1 MLLKDYF
8 PNIGKKYE
16 KTFFSD
22 ICFESS
28 KVKKDNVFFAI
39 KGTNIDGNNFILDAI
54 NKGSKIIVTEKKI
67 TKFPNGVLIIHSKNV
82 RKLLAEVSF
91 KIYNKK
97 PSNLIAITGTNGK
110 SSVADFYYQILK
122 FNKRKVASIGTLGV
136 KSNNKYINLTNTTI
150 DPIQLGKILNYLKNQ
165 KVDDV
170 ILEASSHGLSQNRLD
185 GLKFNS
191 GIFTNLS
198 QDHLDYHKNLK
209 DYLIAKLYLFGKL
222 LSIKG
227 NVITDEKIPEFRNIK
242 KIASKRNLKI
252 YSINNPKN
260 RFKIL
265 SHYFV
270 GEKQML
276 IIKYKNLIKNIKL
289 NLIGKIQ
296 LKNIM
301 MAIIAAQK
309 SNLSLNKILAVIPKI
324 RSVEGRLEKIGNIKN
339 KSKVILDYAHTPD
352 ALKIS
357 LLSLREQFPNK
368 KIVLLFGC
376 GGNRDQNKR
385 SKMGKIASS
394 YADQIYLTD
403 DNPRLENPNKIRKD
417 IKRGINSKKIS
428 EISDRAKA
436 ISEAV
441 KNLTTGNILL
451 VAGKGHEKIQ
461 EIGNRKI
468 NFSDKRIILNAIRL
482 KNLNLSN
489 NLKLNLIKE
498 SSGDKKLNTNLTL
511 GQARINSKEIKKN
524 DIFFA
529 IRGRKNDGNKF
540 AEEALKKKASIVVVN
555 KIKKKLDYKK
565 QIKVTNSLKYL
576 TETSTIFRE
585 NIDAKI
591 IAITGSC
598 GKTTLKELLGK
609 TLKKISKTTIS
620 PKSYN
625 NKYGVPLSL
634 FNLSEN
640 DNYGV
645 LEVGMDKKGEIDY
658 LSKIIKPDISVITN
672 INYAHAKN
680 FKNIKDI
687 ALAKSEI
694 ILNTKPNGFVILNAD
709 DNFFRLHQ
717 EIAAKNNINTI
728 SFGIKNHKSDVKL
741 INIIK
746 INNNFKINI
755 KARDFNKSFVI
766 SNNFQNNIYNI
777 LAALAVMSINIDI
790 TKLDKKV
797 FLNFITP
804 QGRGDLSRIKI
815 NKKNINLIDE
825 SYNSN
830 PLSLRSAILNYDK
843 VKSKKFKK
851 YLLLG
856 DMLELGTHSKKL
868 HQSIVPIINK
878 TKIDKIFLKGNYISQ
893 IFKKIVKSKR
903 GKVFRTNS
911 QMIKFIKNDLN
922 NNDYLMVKASNATG
936 FNKMI
941 NDLKGIK

>member
-136 KSNNKYINLTNTTI
+136 KSNNKYINLSNTTI

-165 KVDDV
+165 KVEDV

-209 DYLIAKLYLFGKL
+209 DYLIAKLYLFEKL

-242 KIASKRNLKI
+242 KIALKRNLKI

-260 RFKIL
+260 HFKIL
-265 SHYFV
+265 SHYFL
-270 GEKQML
+270 GEKQIL

-385 SKMGKIASS
+385 SKMGKIASL

-417 IKRGINSKKIS
+417 IKKGINSKKIS

-441 KNLTTGNILL
+441 KNLTTGNIL
-451 VAGKGHEKIQ
+451 
-461 EIGNRKI
+461 
-468 NFSDKRIILNAIRL
+468 S
-482 KNLNLSN
+482 
-489 NLKLNLIKE
+489 LIH
-498 SSGDKKLNTNLTL
+498 
-511 GQARINSKEIKKN
+511 I
-524 DIFFA
+524 
-529 IRGRKNDGNKF
+529 
-540 AEEALKKKASIVVVN
+540 
-555 KIKKKLDYKK
+555 
-565 QIKVTNSLKYL
+565 
-576 TETSTIFRE
+576 
-585 NIDAKI
+585 
-591 IAITGSC
+591 
-598 GKTTLKELLGK
+598 
-609 TLKKISKTTIS
+609 
-620 PKSYN
+620 
-625 NKYGVPLSL
+625 
-634 FNLSEN
+634 
-640 DNYGV
+640 
-645 LEVGMDKKGEIDY
+645 
-658 LSKIIKPDISVITN
+658 
-672 INYAHAKN
+672 
-680 FKNIKDI
+680 
-687 ALAKSEI
+687 
-694 ILNTKPNGFVILNAD
+694 
-709 DNFFRLHQ
+709 
-717 EIAAKNNINTI
+717 
-728 SFGIKNHKSDVKL
+728 
-741 INIIK
+741 
-746 INNNFKINI
+746 
-755 KARDFNKSFVI
+755 
-766 SNNFQNNIYNI
+766 
-777 LAALAVMSINIDI
+777 
-790 TKLDKKV
+790 
-797 FLNFITP
+797 
-804 QGRGDLSRIKI
+804 
-815 NKKNINLIDE
+815 
-825 SYNSN
+825 
-830 PLSLRSAILNYDK
+830 
-843 VKSKKFKK
+843 
-851 YLLLG
+851 
-856 DMLELGTHSKKL
+856 
-868 HQSIVPIINK
+868 
-878 TKIDKIFLKGNYISQ
+878 
-893 IFKKIVKSKR
+893 
-903 GKVFRTNS
+903 
-911 QMIKFIKNDLN
+911 
-922 NNDYLMVKASNATG
+922 
-936 FNKMI
+936 
-941 NDLKGIK
+941 

>member
-136 KSNNKYINLTNTTI
+136 KSNNKYINLSNTTI

-165 KVDDV
+165 KVEDV

-209 DYLIAKLYLFGKL
+209 DYLIAKLYLFEKL

-227 NVITDEKIPEFRNIK
+227 NVITDEKIPEFKNIK
-242 KIASKRNLKI
+242 KIALKRNLKI

-260 RFKIL
+260 HFKIL
-265 SHYFV
+265 SHYFL

-368 KIVLLFGC
+368 KIVVLFGC

-385 SKMGKIASS
+385 SKMGKIASL

-468 NFSDKRIILNAIRL
+468 YFSDKKIILNAIKL
-482 KNLNLSN
+482 KNLNLSY

-498 SSGDKKLNTNLTL
+498 SSGNKKLNTNLTL
-511 GQARINSKEIKKN
+511 GQARINSKEVKKN
-524 DIFFA
+524 DIFF
-529 IRGRKNDGNKF
+529 RYTR
-540 AEEALKKKASIVVVN
+540 
-555 KIKKKLDYKK
+555 
-565 QIKVTNSLKYL
+565 
-576 TETSTIFRE
+576 
-585 NIDAKI
+585 
-591 IAITGSC
+591 
-598 GKTTLKELLGK
+598 
-609 TLKKISKTTIS
+609 
-620 PKSYN
+620 
-625 NKYGVPLSL
+625 
-634 FNLSEN
+634 
-640 DNYGV
+640 
-645 LEVGMDKKGEIDY
+645 
-658 LSKIIKPDISVITN
+658 
-672 INYAHAKN
+672 
-680 FKNIKDI
+680 
-687 ALAKSEI
+687 
-694 ILNTKPNGFVILNAD
+694 
-709 DNFFRLHQ
+709 Q
-717 EIAAKNNINTI
+717 EK
-728 SFGIKNHKSDVKL
+728 
-741 INIIK
+741 
-746 INNNFKINI
+746 
-755 KARDFNKSFVI
+755 
-766 SNNFQNNIYNI
+766 
-777 LAALAVMSINIDI
+777 
-790 TKLDKKV
+790 
-797 FLNFITP
+797 
-804 QGRGDLSRIKI
+804 
-815 NKKNINLIDE
+815 
-825 SYNSN
+825 
-830 PLSLRSAILNYDK
+830 
-843 VKSKKFKK
+843 
-851 YLLLG
+851 
-856 DMLELGTHSKKL
+856 
-868 HQSIVPIINK
+868 
-878 TKIDKIFLKGNYISQ
+878 
-893 IFKKIVKSKR
+893 
-903 GKVFRTNS
+903 
-911 QMIKFIKNDLN
+911 
-922 NNDYLMVKASNATG
+922 
-936 FNKMI
+936 
-941 NDLKGIK
+941 

>member
-1 MLLKDYF
+1 
-8 PNIGKKYE
+8 
-16 KTFFSD
+16 
-22 ICFESS
+22 
-28 KVKKDNVFFAI
+28 
-39 KGTNIDGNNFILDAI
+39 
-54 NKGSKIIVTEKKI
+54 
-67 TKFPNGVLIIHSKNV
+67 
-82 RKLLAEVSF
+82 
-91 KIYNKK
+91 
-97 PSNLIAITGTNGK
+97 
-110 SSVADFYYQILK
+110 
-122 FNKRKVASIGTLGV
+122 
-136 KSNNKYINLTNTTI
+136 
-150 DPIQLGKILNYLKNQ
+150 
-165 KVDDV
+165 
-170 ILEASSHGLSQNRLD
+170 
-185 GLKFNS
+185 
-191 GIFTNLS
+191 
-198 QDHLDYHKNLK
+198 
-209 DYLIAKLYLFGKL
+209 
-222 LSIKG
+222 
-227 NVITDEKIPEFRNIK
+227 
-242 KIASKRNLKI
+242 
-252 YSINNPKN
+252 
-260 RFKIL
+260 
-265 SHYFV
+265 
-270 GEKQML
+270 ML

-385 SKMGKIASS
+385 SKMGKIASL

-468 NFSDKRIILNAIRL
+468 YFSDKRIILNAIRL

-498 SSGDKKLNTNLTL
+498 SAGDKKLNTNLTL

-540 AEEALKKKASIVVVN
+540 VEEALRKKASIVVVN

-565 QIKVTNSLKYL
+565 QIKVINSLKFL

-585 NIDAKI
+585 NINAKI

-645 LEVGMDKKGEIDY
+645 LEVGMDKKGEIDH

-694 ILNTKPNGFVILNAD
+694 ISNTKPNGFVILNAD
-709 DNFFRLHQ
+709 DNFFKLHQ
-717 EIAAKNNINTI
+717 EIATKNNINTI
-728 SFGIKNHKSDVKL
+728 SFGIKKS
-741 INIIK
+741 
-746 INNNFKINI
+746 
-755 KARDFNKSFVI
+755 
-766 SNNFQNNIYNI
+766 
-777 LAALAVMSINIDI
+777 
-790 TKLDKKV
+790 
-797 FLNFITP
+797 
-804 QGRGDLSRIKI
+804 
-815 NKKNINLIDE
+815 
-825 SYNSN
+825 
-830 PLSLRSAILNYDK
+830 
-843 VKSKKFKK
+843 
-851 YLLLG
+851 
-856 DMLELGTHSKKL
+856 
-868 HQSIVPIINK
+868 
-878 TKIDKIFLKGNYISQ
+878 
-893 IFKKIVKSKR
+893 
-903 GKVFRTNS
+903 
-911 QMIKFIKNDLN
+911 
-922 NNDYLMVKASNATG
+922 
-936 FNKMI
+936 
-941 NDLKGIK
+941 

>member
-1 MLLKDYF
+1 M
-8 PNIGKKYE
+8 
-16 KTFFSD
+16 
-22 ICFESS
+22 
-28 KVKKDNVFFAI
+28 
-39 KGTNIDGNNFILDAI
+39 
-54 NKGSKIIVTEKKI
+54 
-67 TKFPNGVLIIHSKNV
+67 
-82 RKLLAEVSF
+82 
-91 KIYNKK
+91 
-97 PSNLIAITGTNGK
+97 
-110 SSVADFYYQILK
+110 
-122 FNKRKVASIGTLGV
+122 
-136 KSNNKYINLTNTTI
+136 
-150 DPIQLGKILNYLKNQ
+150 
-165 KVDDV
+165 
-170 ILEASSHGLSQNRLD
+170 
-185 GLKFNS
+185 
-191 GIFTNLS
+191 
-198 QDHLDYHKNLK
+198 
-209 DYLIAKLYLFGKL
+209 
-222 LSIKG
+222 
-227 NVITDEKIPEFRNIK
+227 
-242 KIASKRNLKI
+242 
-252 YSINNPKN
+252 
-260 RFKIL
+260 
-265 SHYFV
+265 
-270 GEKQML
+270 
-276 IIKYKNLIKNIKL
+276 
-289 NLIGKIQ
+289 
-296 LKNIM
+296 
-301 MAIIAAQK
+301 
-309 SNLSLNKILAVIPKI
+309 
-324 RSVEGRLEKIGNIKN
+324 
-339 KSKVILDYAHTPD
+339 DYAHTPD

-385 SKMGKIASS
+385 SKMGKIASL

-441 KNLTTGNILL
+441 KNLTTGDILL

-468 NFSDKRIILNAIRL
+468 YFSDKKIILNAIKL

-511 GQARINSKEIKKN
+511 GQARINSKEVKKN

-540 AEEALKKKASIVVVN
+540 VEEALKKKASIVVVN

-565 QIKVTNSLKYL
+565 QIKVINSLKFL
-576 TETSTIFRE
+576 TKTSTIFRE

-634 FNLSEN
+634 FNLSKN

-694 ILNTKPNGFVILNAD
+694 ISNTKPNGFVILNAD
-709 DNFFRLHQ
+709 DDFFRLHQ
-717 EIAAKNNINTI
+717 KIATKNNINTI

-741 INIIK
+741 ISIIK
-746 INNNFKINI
+746 IKNNYKINI
-755 KARDFNKSFVI
+755 KAKDFNKSFVI
-766 SNNFQNNIYNI
+766 SNDFQNNIYNI

-797 FLNFITP
+797 FFVSSARTRFFQLWP
-804 QGRGDLSRIKI
+804 LVS
-815 NKKNINLIDE
+815 
-825 SYNSN
+825 SN
-830 PLSLRSAILNYDK
+830 PCFDRTP
-843 VKSKKFKK
+843 SKC
-851 YLLLG
+851 
-856 DMLELGTHSKKL
+856 S
-868 HQSIVPIINK
+868 
-878 TKIDKIFLKGNYISQ
+878 
-893 IFKKIVKSKR
+893 
-903 GKVFRTNS
+903 
-911 QMIKFIKNDLN
+911 
-922 NNDYLMVKASNATG
+922 
-936 FNKMI
+936 
-941 NDLKGIK
+941 